1 MSEKR
6 SYWLKL
12 PNTYFSQLEQ
22 KKMRKQEHG
31 KDMQVIYLRMLLLSF
46 GSNGRIYY
54 QGVYNNIE
62 EELAEEFDE
71 YVELIKETVKYL
83 LDNNM
88 ISIESVDLESE

>member
-6 SYWLKL
+6 YYWLKL

-46 GSNGRIYY
+46 
-54 QGVYNNIE
+54 VM
-62 EELAEEFDE
+62 AA
-71 YVELIKETVKYL
+71 
-83 LDNNM
+83 
-88 ISIESVDLESE
+88 SIIRACITPLRKNWQKNLTRM